1 MKKYFIPSAALF
13 AESRLATVHSK
24 QDLQAQLSTLG
35 ADQRLQRLPRAASVE
50 LKELVME
57 AVKSNSNASVVWQTI
72 LGGINE
78 NTSTGLRKWAAKHG
92 RGNEAAIAL
101 ESVLQRSKGGWVRV
115 SVPQPFVSQFPF
127 HHSHHHSPLLFSNV
141 RGFICV
147 VLATSTPALQ
157 MEIWTEDADWAILK
171 PWAEEAVV
179 VLTTQIPRP
188 VQVQPG
194 I

>member
-101 ESVLQRSKGGWVRV
+101 ESVLQRSKGRWVRV
-115 SVPQPFVSQFPF
+115 SASFCVS
-127 HHSHHHSPLLFSNV
+127 V
-141 RGFICV
+141 RSGACILCV
-147 VLATSTPALQ
+147 
-157 MEIWTEDADWAILK
+157 
-171 PWAEEAVV
+171 
-179 VLTTQIPRP
+179 
-188 VQVQPG
+188 
-194 I
+194 